1 MAKKLYVGNMSYST
15 TEDQLGELFAQ
26 YGNVMSVTIVKD
38 RYTNQSKGFAF
49 VEMEDEQAAE
59 AAVAALNNKDFNG
72 RDLRVD
78 EAQERKPRSNS
89 YHR

>member
-26 YGNVMSVTIVKD
+26 YGNVLSVTIVKD

-49 VEMEDEQAAE
+49 VEMEDDQ
-59 AAVAALNNKDFNG
+59 AAVAAVSALNNKDFNG

-78 EAQERKPRSNS
+78 EAQERKPRTNS
-89 YHR
+89 YR

>member
-1 MAKKLYVGNMSYST
+1 MAKKLYVGNMTYST

-59 AAVAALNNKDFNG
+59 AAISALNNKNFNG

-78 EAQERKPRSNS
+78 VAQERKPRANNF
-89 YHR
+89 YR